1 MVVKWYTGNT
11 NRFLSLNIMKSGF
24 PLSIFK
30 NFKCS
35 LYIFLK
41 RPYLRQQNTV
51 IHWVKTNWTKYHLNR
66 IANKI
71 FRQEELNK
79 NHLFLAYIRIKYI

>member
-1 MVVKWYTGNT
+1 
-11 NRFLSLNIMKSGF
+11 MKSGF

-30 NFKCS
+30 NFKCC

-41 RPYLRQQNTV
+41 RPYLIQQNTV

-79 NHLFLAYIRIKYI
+79 NHLFLTLHKNQIHLKKTPNTWIYTKE